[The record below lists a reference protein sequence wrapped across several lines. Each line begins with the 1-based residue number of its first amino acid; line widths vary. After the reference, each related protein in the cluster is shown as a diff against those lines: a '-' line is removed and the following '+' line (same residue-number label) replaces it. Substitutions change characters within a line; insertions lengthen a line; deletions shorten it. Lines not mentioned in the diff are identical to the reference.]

1 MIESMELAPGE
12 SLEIFANQGQ
22 REATVIAAIGDE
34 RLIEY
39 EMPKGSTALRI
50 INVNDPDG
58 HYKTVSYRA
67 VPRVWLEA
75 TVAAGIGWQGRQQG
89 INWLDAWG
97 DIRRNGPVEKS
108 PEEML
113 AALNRGGKHA

>member
-12 SLEIFANQGQ
+12 SLEIYANQGQ

-75 TVAAGIGWQGRQQG
+75 IVAAGIGWQGRQQG
-89 INWLDAWG
+89 NKRMDKGNAIY
-97 DIRRNGPVEKS
+97 RVEKS
-108 PEEML
+108 PEALLEEM
-113 AALNRGGKHA
+113 NQRRGGKNA